1 MENQNLNNVE
11 QNQNT
16 GKPQK
21 SGNGKTVALV
31 VILLILM
38 LVIGL
43 LGGMMLSDKGITF
56 INQKQE
62 EVKDKEENKTT
73 KTEENEKDEVNTNK
87 TENNVKN
94 ETKNNNSSSNT
105 NTNTQ
110 TSTETIWYTSNV
122 FKIKLPKSWENKY
135 VVEMADGGNG
145 EGDVYNF
152 KTSSDNELLFS
163 IEVRNT
169 EFEADFIPH
178 DFLGSYIEGNNVK
191 YVYMIYR
198 TDAPN
203 NAEPY
208 TSMMKAFETYKDDVY
223 VKQTFGNKTF
233 YAKDFLQI
241 EKGSMYRYYR
251 YYIDEQDRL
260 CILNYEKDVTIEII
274 ASDVDKLT
282 YDENEN
288 VIHAYPIGKS
298 FVNNIA
304 RDVEEIV
311 FENIN

>member
-62 EVKDKEENKTT
+62 EVKDKEENKTN
-73 KTEENEKDEVNTNK
+73 KSEENEKDEDKTNK

-105 NTNTQ
+105 NTQ
-110 TSTETIWYTSNV
+110 TSTDTIWYTCDA
-122 FKIKLPKSWENKY
+122 FKIKLPKSWENNYK
-135 VVEMADGGNG
+135 VDIGDLGEDDGG
-145 EGDVYNF
+145 DSYNF
-152 KTSSDNELLFS
+152 RTVSDDEYLFS

-178 DFLGSYIEGNNVK
+178 DFLGSYAEGNNVK
-191 YVYMIYR
+191 YVYMVYR

-260 CILNYEKDVTIEII
+260 CILNYENDVTIEVV
-274 ASDVDKLT
+274 ASGVDRLT

-288 VIHAYPIGKS
+288 VIHAYPIGGNFLNKI
-298 FVNNIA
+298 V
-304 RDVEEIV
+304 RPVEEIV
-311 FENIN
+311 FENAN

>member
-31 VILLILM
+31 VILLILV

-62 EVKDKEENKTT
+62 EVKDKEENKTN
-73 KTEENEKDEVNTNK
+73 KSEENEKDEDKTNK

-94 ETKNNNSSSNT
+94 ETNNNNSSSNT
-105 NTNTQ
+105 NTQ
-110 TSTETIWYTSNV
+110 TSAETIWYTSDV
-122 FKIKLPKSWENKY
+122 FKIKLPKSWENNYK
-135 VVEMADGGNG
+135 VDIGDLGEDDGG
-145 EGDVYNF
+145 DSYNF
-152 KTSSDNELLFS
+152 RTVSDDEYLFS

-178 DFLGSYIEGNNVK
+178 DFLGSYVEENNVK

-260 CILNYEKDVTIEII
+260 CILNYENDVTIDII
-274 ASDVDKLT
+274 ASDADKLT

-304 RDVEEIV
+304 REVEEIV

>member
-73 KTEENEKDEVNTNK
+73 KSEENEKDEDKTNK

-163 IEVRNT
+163 IELRKN
-169 EFEADFIPH
+169 EINDDIIPRE
-178 DFLGSYIEGNNVK
+178 FLGTYVEGNDLR
-191 YVYMIYR
+191 YVYMTER
-198 TDAPN
+198 TDAPV

-260 CILNYEKDVTIEII
+260 CILNYEKDVTIEIV

>member
-11 QNQNT
+11 QNQNI

-62 EVKDKEENKTT
+62 EVKDKEENKTN
-73 KTEENEKDEVNTNK
+73 KSEENEKDEDKTNK

-105 NTNTQ
+105 NTQ
-110 TSTETIWYTSNV
+110 TSAETIWYTSDA
-122 FKIKLPKSWENKY
+122 FKIKLPKSWENNYK
-135 VVEMADGGNG
+135 VDIGDLGEDDGG
-145 EGDVYNF
+145 DSYNF
-152 KTSSDNELLFS
+152 RTVSDDEYLFS

-178 DFLGSYIEGNNVK
+178 DFLGSYVEGNNVK

-260 CILNYEKDVTIEII
+260 CILNYENDVTIEII
-274 ASDVDKLT
+274 ASDADKLT

-298 FVNNIA
+298 FANNIA

-311 FENIN
+311 FESIN

>member
-31 VILLILM
+31 VILLILV

-62 EVKDKEENKTT
+62 EVKDKEENKTN
-73 KTEENEKDEVNTNK
+73 KSEENEKDEDKTNK

-94 ETKNNNSSSNT
+94 KTKNNNSSSNT
-105 NTNTQ
+105 NTQ
-110 TSTETIWYTSNV
+110 TSAETIWYTSDV
-122 FKIKLPKSWENKY
+122 FKIKLPKSWENNYK
-135 VVEMADGGNG
+135 VDIGDLGEDDGG
-145 EGDVYNF
+145 DSYNF
-152 KTSSDNELLFS
+152 RTVSDDEYLFS

-178 DFLGSYIEGNNVK
+178 DFLGSYVEGNNVK

-260 CILNYEKDVTIEII
+260 CILNYENDVTIEVV

-298 FVNNIA
+298 FANNIA